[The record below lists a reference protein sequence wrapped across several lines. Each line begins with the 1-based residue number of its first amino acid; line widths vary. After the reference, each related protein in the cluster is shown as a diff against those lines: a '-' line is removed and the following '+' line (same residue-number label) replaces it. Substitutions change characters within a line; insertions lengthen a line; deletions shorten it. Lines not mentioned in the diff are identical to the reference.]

1 MSKIYVIEW
10 WVDYEPGFE
19 DQNCHEV
26 LDGVGA
32 FDDVHDAWYACIDI
46 AHEDSE
52 DILRD
57 YPESTIS
64 DFYANYD
71 TMTVSFDVDDDGV
84 FYTVTHKVTGFELHR
99 HSEAIRETQKRV
111 HEATK
116 SMFAQKKAELG
127 L

>member
-10 WVDYEPGFE
+10 WVDYESDYE

-26 LDGVGA
+26 LDGLGA
-32 FDDVHDAWYACIDI
+32 FDDAHDAWDVCIGAAID
-46 AHEDSE
+46 DSDE
-52 DILRD
+52 IIVDCPD
-57 YPESTIS
+57 AKIS
-64 DFYANYD
+64 DVEANYSN
-71 TMTVSFDVDDDGV
+71 MTVSFNVYDGV
-84 FYTVTHKVTGFELHR
+84 WRTVTYKVTEFELHR

>member
-10 WVDYEPGFE
+10 WVDYEADHE

-26 LDGVGA
+26 LNGLGA
-32 FDDVHDAWYACIDI
+32 FDDVHDAWYACIDT
-46 AHEDSE
+46 AREDSDETIE
-52 DILRD
+52 DNPD
-57 YPESTIS
+57 AKIS
-64 DFYANYD
+64 DFEANYSN
-71 TMTVSFDVDDDGV
+71 MTVSFNVYDGV
-84 FYTVTHKVTGFELHR
+84 WSTVTYKVTEFELHS

-116 SMFAQKKAELG
+116 SKFAQRKAELG

>member
-10 WVDYEPGFE
+10 WVDYESDYE

-26 LDGVGA
+26 LDGLGA
-32 FDDVHDAWYACIDI
+32 FDDVYDAWYACIDTARDDSDETI
-46 AHEDSE
+46 EDNP
-52 DILRD
+52 DAK
-57 YPESTIS
+57 IS
-64 DFYANYD
+64 DFEANYSN
-71 TMTVSFDVDDDGV
+71 MTVSFNVYDDVWR
-84 FYTVTHKVTGFELHR
+84 TVTYKVTEFELHR
-99 HSEAIRETQKRV
+99 HSEVIRETQKRV

>member
-10 WVDYEPGFE
+10 WVDYESDYE

-26 LDGVGA
+26 LDGLGA
-32 FDDVHDAWYACIDI
+32 FDDVYDAWYACIDV
-46 AHEDSE
+46 ARDDSDE
-52 DILRD
+52 IIEN
-57 YPESTIS
+57 YPDATIS
-64 DFYANYD
+64 DFEANYD

-84 FYTVTHKVTGFELHR
+84 FRTVTYKVTEFELHR
-99 HSEAIRETQKRV
+99 HSEAIREIQKRV
-111 HEATK
+111 HETTK

>member
-10 WVDYEPGFE
+10 WVDYESNFE

-26 LDGVGA
+26 LDGLGA
-32 FDDVHDAWYACIDI
+32 FDDVYDAWYACID
-46 AHEDSE
+46 AAE
-52 DILRD
+52 RD
-57 YPESTIS
+57 CDEVIEEYLNAKIS
-64 DFYANYD
+64 DFNANYD
-71 TMTVSFDVDDDGV
+71 DLTVRFTIDDGV
-84 FYTVTHKVTGFELHR
+84 CREVTYKVTGFELHR
-99 HSEAIRETQKRV
+99 HSETIHETQKRV

>member
-10 WVDYEPGFE
+10 WVDYESDYE

-26 LDGVGA
+26 LDGLGA
-32 FDDVHDAWYACIDI
+32 FDDVYDAWYACIDAARDDSDETI
-46 AHEDSE
+46 EDNP
-52 DILRD
+52 DAK
-57 YPESTIS
+57 IS
-64 DFYANYD
+64 DFEANYSNL
-71 TMTVSFDVDDDGV
+71 TVSFNVYDGV
-84 FYTVTHKVTGFELHR
+84 WSTVTYKVTEFELHI

-116 SMFAQKKAELG
+116 SMFIAKKAELG